1 MEVSGLLL
9 VFSLFFLFTWFFSL
23 FAKAAGLEG
32 EQSFIVFFFVSLFTL
47 FLFSLFLCDLGG
59 RGLYFFFLVCLF
71 LFSLFA
77 KAAGLEGEGAA
88 STTNHLRATIPIVWK
103 M

>member
-1 MEVSGLLL
+1 MALQLCN
-9 VFSLFFLFTWFFSL
+9 FSSL
-23 FAKAAGLEG
+23 IVCTIVVVVHKATAAGLD
-32 EQSFIVFFFVSLFTL
+32 FIVFFSHN
-47 FLFSLFLCDLGG
+47 
-59 RGLYFFFLVCLF
+59 VCLLILF